1 MAATNCLQLSIPQNL
16 LLSVVRFGHCALSL
30 SRSTYLG
37 TTRWPRT
44 SRFSSRVIRAGSDT
58 LAHALLSYFM
68 ICFLLSK
75 KYMATPVACGWAGA
89 IFEITRP
96 FGQEQW
102 GHRIK
107 IYKNHKKSKMW
118 RTDRRTKRGVESHST
133 RLKILPFS
141 FFLLYPCFTF
151 MCEYDTIIIKHHSQ
165 IDLLINYMFPKPASK

>member
-30 SRSTYLG
+30 SWSTYLG

-75 KYMATPVACGWAGA
+75 KYMATPVACGWAEA
-89 IFEITRP
+89 VFEVTWSL
-96 FGQEQW
+96 GQEHW
-102 GHRIK
+102 GR
-107 IYKNHKKSKMW
+107 
-118 RTDRRTKRGVESHST
+118 ST
-133 RLKILPFS
+133 RLKTAKTTTV
-141 FFLLYPCFTF
+141 FTIA
-151 MCEYDTIIIKHHSQ
+151 CRRTPISTYCQCTAA
-165 IDLLINYMFPKPASK
+165 LITWKTGENKWQTDRGTDWRMDGLMDWRTNGPMDKQRGA